1 MPPGCRSDDDDDD
14 EDGGRFPQRGASWIG
29 WVDYRD
35 ISTAMTIE
43 LFFISLVVL
52 ILLLIILL
60 AVCWILRRIR
70 SRNFTEMKLSMGG
83 ISAVLTIRTEQDH
96 ADQMMDRMLDRV
108 FLQVKEDS
116 GVEPRAEPEEELA
129 EASGSDPEV
138 STASPLSRA
147 TPPPP
152 PPVDQDQIDVL
163 GDRQSN
169 VSWHAS
175 LFSQGSS
182 NSSYS

>member
-29 WVDYRD
+29 WVDY
-35 ISTAMTIE
+35 
-43 LFFISLVVL
+43 
-52 ILLLIILL
+52 
-60 AVCWILRRIR
+60 
-70 SRNFTEMKLSMGG
+70 RNFTEMKLSMGG